1 MAVMDADVAH
11 VAGLLAEPARA
22 RMIAALMNG
31 RSLPAGELAAA
42 AGISAQ
48 TASNHLRKLLAAKML
63 RMQPSGRHRYY
74 QLDGIGVATAFEG
87 LGALATR
94 RPKCD
99 EQTARFRHCYSHMAG
114 TIAVSI
120 TDALLE
126 RRIIAPDVP
135 GKFRATTEGEVWF
148 GELGVWDSKATSCI
162 DWTERRPHLGGPLGV
177 SLFHRFIELGWIA
190 KTRDSRALRITPAG
204 ARNVE
209 KLLGL
214 RIPARFVN

>member
-1 MAVMDADVAH
+1 MDADVAH

-22 RMIAALMNG
+22 RMVAALMDG

-48 TASNHLRKLLAAKML
+48 TASNHLGKLLAANIL

-74 QLDGIGVATAFEG
+74 QLAGSPVAVAFES
-87 LGALATR
+87 LAALANR

-99 EQTARFRHCYSHMAG
+99 EQTARLRHCYSHMAG
-114 TIAVSI
+114 TIAVTMADSM
-120 TDALLE
+120 LQ
-126 RRIIAPDVP
+126 RQIIAPDVP
-135 GKFRATTEGEVWF
+135 GKFRVTAPGEAWF
-148 GELGVWDSKATSCI
+148 SGLNIRGTRAVSCI

-177 SLFHRFIELGWIA
+177 ALFHRFIELEWIV
-190 KTRDSRALRITPAG
+190 KVRDSRALRITLAG

-209 KLLGL
+209 KLLGI